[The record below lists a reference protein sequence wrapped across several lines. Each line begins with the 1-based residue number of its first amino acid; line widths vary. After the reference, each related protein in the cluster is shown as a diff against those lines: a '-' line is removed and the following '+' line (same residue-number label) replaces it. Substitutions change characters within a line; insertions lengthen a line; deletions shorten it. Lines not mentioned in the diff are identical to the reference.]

1 MPTIKD
7 IAKEAGVSPATVSR
21 VLNCDS
27 TLSVLDETRKKILE
41 IAEKLDYTTVRE
53 RKKIINHMKLGIVHH
68 FSEKQE
74 LEDPYYLSIRMG
86 LERKCYEEQIEITKI
101 FRKENSIIETN
112 LTAVDGIMAIGNFSD
127 KEIKELQKIT
137 NNIIFIDSSPDE
149 NIFDSVIIDLQ
160 KATKDVLEYFVSSG
174 HKKIGYIGGKVIV
187 GDDKTIIQDIREK
200 TFYNVMENKSLLDC
214 NYIQIGDFDVKNGYQ
229 LCKKM
234 IEQKDRPTAIFIG
247 SDIMAIGAL
256 RALHEA
262 SLKVPEDISIIG
274 CDDIPTAKYII
285 PPLSTIRV
293 YTEFMGE
300 TAVETI
306 VERINTGRNIPK
318 KITIP
323 SKLIIRE
330 SSRKIR

>member
-1 MPTIKD
+1 MPTLKD
-7 IAKEAGVSPATVSR
+7 IAKKAGVSPATVSR
-21 VLNCDS
+21 VLNYDS
-27 TLSVLDETRKKILE
+27 TLSVSDETRKKILE
-41 IAEKLDYTTVRE
+41 IAEKLEYTTVRE
-53 RKKIINHMKLGIVHH
+53 RKKIINHLKLGIVHH

-74 LEDPYYLSIRMG
+74 LGDPYYLSIRMG
-86 LERKCYEEQIEITKI
+86 LERKCYEEQIEIIKI
-101 FRKENSIIETN
+101 FRKENSLMDTN
-112 LTAVDGIMAIGNFSD
+112 LISADGIVAIGNFSD

-137 NNIIFIDSSPDE
+137 KNIIFIDSSPDE
-149 NIFDSVIIDLQ
+149 SLFDSVVIDLE
-160 KATKDVLEYFVSSG
+160 KATKEVLEYFIENG
-174 HKKIGYIGGKVIV
+174 HKKIGYIGGKVVIGNDKIV
-187 GDDKTIIQDIREK
+187 IQDIREK
-200 TFYNVMENKSLLDC
+200 TFYNVMKNNDLLDS
-214 NYIQIGDFDVKNGYQ
+214 NYIQVGDFDAKNGYQ
-229 LCKKM
+229 LCKKL

-262 SLKVPEDISIIG
+262 SLKVPDDVSIIG

-293 YTEFMGE
+293 YTEFMGD

-306 VERINTGRNIPK
+306 IERINTRRNIPK

-330 SSRKIR
+330 SSRKI